1 MSVNFLSKI
10 TRVLY
15 QNRFCEQEDFDIVI
29 SGSTNVLKHS
39 EERISFR
46 ISSRSFDKIETI
58 YNSKRHSY
66 CDRTFCERS
75 NVWTVCSRVP
85 NHGKSDLRPS
95 FKFVDSYRI
104 YLDKTD
110 QWINVVQTPDD
121 RSDFNACSFMK
132 NIYVFGGFSKT
143 ICLKSSY
150 TYDTK
155 KSKWMLLASMNKFR
169 QFAACT
175 VFKGKIVLTGGYDGV
190 NEVSL
195 RSVEAYDYYE
205 KKLDFLPRMINRRSL
220 HGAVCMGISCL

>member
-1 MSVNFLSKI
+1 MSINFSSKI
-10 TRVLY
+10 SKVLY
-15 QNRFCEQEDFDIVI
+15 KNRFCKQENFDVIV
-29 SGSTNVLKHS
+29 SGSTRLLKHS
-39 EERISFR
+39 WERKNLRMSAYD
-46 ISSRSFDKIETI
+46 FDKIETI
-58 YNSKRHSY
+58 YHSKRHSY

-85 NHGKSDLRPS
+85 IQGKSDLRPS

-143 ICLKSSY
+143 ICLNSSY

-155 KSKWMLLASMNKFR
+155 KSKWMLLASMNEYR

-175 VFKGKIVLTGGYDGV
+175 VFKGKIVLTGGYDGD
-190 NEVSL
+190 NEVNL

-205 KKLDFLPRMINRRSL
+205 NK
-220 HGAVCMGISCL
+220 